1 MPERALTKMVNQ
13 YFQIALRPDVAW
25 THFPAGELRTA
36 RTGSLLKA
44 MGTKPGWPDFQIIF
58 DAHAFFIELK
68 TGKGRVSETQK
79 IAHEQLKEAGAEV
92 EICRTF
98 ESVVNTVEDWG
109 LTHGLV

>member
-1 MPERALTKMVNQ
+1 M
-13 YFQIALRPDVAW
+13 ALRPDVAW

-36 RTGSLLKA
+36 RTGALLKS
-44 MGTKPGWPDFQIIF
+44 MGTKPGWPDFQIIH

-68 TGKGRVSETQK
+68 TGKGRVSENQK
-79 IAHEQLKEAGAEV
+79 IAHEKLRAAGAEV